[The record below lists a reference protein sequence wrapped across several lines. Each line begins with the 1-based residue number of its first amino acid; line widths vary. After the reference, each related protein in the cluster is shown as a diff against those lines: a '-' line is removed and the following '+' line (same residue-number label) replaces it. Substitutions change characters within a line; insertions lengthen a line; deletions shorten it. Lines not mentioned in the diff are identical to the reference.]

1 MRGALITLFMTRVT
15 VLDQASKSI
24 DSWQRGQRARGRKTS
39 SSTLFTSHLHESF
52 LNELKVAYRDKRLPF
67 WLPNC
72 LCTSSSIVYFFYFK
86 TPSFGRM
93 PPFPSQKKSGGG
105 ARHSNIPALTTA
117 EAGTRFSDRV
127 QRPHGLDSAAS
138 RVTLRRAVSQL
149 MTSR

>member
-1 MRGALITLFMTRVT
+1 MRGALITLFMTRET

-24 DSWQRGQRARGRKTS
+24 DSWQRAQRGRGRKTS

-52 LNELKVAYRDKRLPF
+52 LNEPKVAYRDKLLPF

-93 PPFPSQKKSGGG
+93 PPSPPRKSRGGHAILTFPPLPQPKLVLDLATAYNAHKGWTRL
-105 ARHSNIPALTTA
+105 RH
-117 EAGTRFSDRV
+117 
-127 QRPHGLDSAAS
+127 AS
-138 RVTLRRAVSQL
+138 RFVALARS
-149 MTSR
+149 